1 MYSILITKKKILL
14 ETPTDIDKYY
24 FYITSNDKVVIGC
37 ETSPDV
43 FYNKVVGSVSDMKDK
58 KINLNV
64 EFSDADEIPPK
75 KPGPIDLLINLVKS
89 I

>member
-43 FYNKVVGSVSDMKDK
+43 FYNKEVGSVSEMKDK

-64 EFSDADEIPPK
+64 EFSDADEVPPK
-75 KPGPIDLLINLVKS
+75 KSGPLDLLINLVKS